1 MGCGSFFAR
10 ASLARTPWPPIWLGS
25 AAATTSVFIDLGLG
39 GGPMLTGF
47 LAAAWSVPT
56 AFLWVAVLPLVG
68 SLLLTLGTRAPGVAP
83 R

>member
-1 MGCGSFFAR
+1 MTPAVFA
-10 ASLARTPWPPIWLGS
+10 AVFSVVPTPERGS

-56 AFLWVAVLPLVG
+56 AFLWVTALPLVG
-68 SLLLTLGTRAPGVAP
+68 SLLLSTRP
-83 R
+83 RGPVRVLPT